1 MMREIFLTFFYSGKS
16 PYAPG
21 TVGSLAA
28 IPFGVAIL
36 YFLSPS
42 TLFLAA
48 ILLSVIAIRE
58 INRFEN
64 EGGEHD
70 SSKIVIDE
78 VAGMWIALSLSG
90 GTLLQIVLSFL
101 FFRLLDIKK
110 PSYIGRID
118 REVNGGLG
126 VMGDD
131 LLAGLFAGLLSA
143 LCFNIITK
151 LFG

>member
-1 MMREIFLTFFYSGKS
+1 MREIFLTFFYSGKS

-21 TVGSLAA
+21 TVGSLVA
-28 IPFGVAIL
+28 IPFGVAI
-36 YFLSPS
+36 YYISPS
-42 TLFLAA
+42 TLFLSAV
-48 ILLSVIAIRE
+48 LLSIIAIRE
-58 INRFEN
+58 INRFED

-78 VAGMWIALSLSG
+78 VAGMWIALSISG
-90 GTLLQIVLSFL
+90 VTAMQILLSFL

-118 REVNGGLG
+118 REVKGGVG

-143 LCFNIITK
+143 ISFNLITK